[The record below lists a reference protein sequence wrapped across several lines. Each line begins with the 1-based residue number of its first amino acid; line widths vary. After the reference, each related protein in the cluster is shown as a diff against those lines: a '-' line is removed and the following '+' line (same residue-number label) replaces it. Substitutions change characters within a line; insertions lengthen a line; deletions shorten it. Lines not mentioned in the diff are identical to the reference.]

1 MLVITINIY
10 RPLLNMSTIVD
21 VKGFRNLGNTC
32 YMNSALQALLSSNVM
47 NTAMMI
53 YLQKNQET
61 IKDFSPMLVE
71 YCRLILDLLQ
81 KDNNIYNPIQFK
93 QTLDRVNEWFKGYSQ
108 HDSNE
113 LLLYLINEFTDDST
127 DKGVSRLIK
136 RLCFGKFKQ
145 YVCCN
150 ECRNVVEGY
159 FNFLDVALPIP
170 DNRNPDLEDCFKKF
184 AKYETLEDNNMW
196 DCPTCKKKVIA
207 YKKMEIHEVP
217 EVAVFT
223 LNRFRGTHKI
233 NTPIKVYPYIELEG
247 KKLKLVS
254 TVNHYGNVN
263 GGHYVAH
270 VSRGDKWFKANDT
283 SIINISIE
291 SILNDPSVYMVVYQ
305 VVC

>member
-1 MLVITINIY
+1 
-10 RPLLNMSTIVD
+10 MSTIVN

-32 YMNSALQALLSSNVM
+32 YLNSSLQALLSSNVM
-47 NTAMMI
+47 NTAIMI

-61 IKDFSPMLVE
+61 LQGFSPMLIE
-71 YCRLILDLLQ
+71 YCRLILDLLK
-81 KDNNIYNPIQFK
+81 KDNTIYNPNQFK
-93 QTLDRVNEWFKGYSQ
+93 HILDKENTWFKGHSQ

-113 LLLYLINEFTDDST
+113 LLLYLINEFTDDSK
-127 DKGVSRLIK
+127 DKGISKLIK

-145 YVCCN
+145 YVCCD

-170 DNRNPDLEDCFKKF
+170 DTKDIKNPDLEDCFKKF
-184 AKYETLEDNNMW
+184 ANYETLDDSNMW
-196 DCPTCKKKVIA
+196 DCPTCKKKVVA

-217 EVAVFT
+217 EVAIFT
-223 LNRFRGTHKI
+223 LNRFRGTSKI

-247 KKLKLVS
+247 KKLKLIA
-254 TVNHYGNVN
+254 TVNHYGNVQ

-270 VSRGDKWFKANDT
+270 VARNDKWFKVNDE
-283 SIINISIE
+283 SVSVVNGE
-291 SILNDPSVYMVVYQ
+291 SILNDPSVYMVFYQ